1 MLFWT
6 ILMLFLRFVISHN
19 ADRELLLA
27 AEKGDIKLMKEMLEK
42 GAHVTTRNNNGIDA
56 LLWAANN
63 GHVDAVQYLLDRGDF
78 DINRQSN
85 NGKTALMWAITWDH
99 ISVVKLLIKY
109 KADIHRSDVSGM
121 NALMHAVMGGN
132 ANIVEELIEHGADLL
147 KKNKHNATA
156 LTIAR
161 NTGISHCLVIAQF
174 IHSLT
179 TNNILGNEE
188 LIALLEP
195 HYPID
200 EYFTN
205 PIIIFTYTLYCS
217 LSINVQHFVYK
228 VRELTGLLPSKIE
241 EL

>member
-1 MLFWT
+1 MLFWA
-6 ILMLFLRFVISHN
+6 ILILFLGFVISRN
-19 ADRELLLA
+19 PDRELLLA
-27 AEKGDIKLMKEMLEK
+27 AEKGDVNLIKEALEK

-63 GHVDAVQYLLDRGDF
+63 GHIDAVQYLLDRGDF

-85 NGKTALMWAITWDH
+85 NGKTALMWAITWGH
-99 ISVVKLLIKY
+99 FSVVKLLIKY
-109 KADIHRSDVSGM
+109 KADIHRTDVSGM

-132 ANIVEELIEHGADLL
+132 VNIVEELIEHGADLL

-161 NTGISHCLVIAQF
+161 NTGNQLLMNSTNNVIL
-174 IHSLT
+174 I
-179 TNNILGNEE
+179 NNILGNEE
-188 LIALLEP
+188 LITLLEP

-205 PIIIFTYTLYCS
+205 PIIVFMYTLYCS
-217 LSINVQHFVYK
+217 LSINIQHFVYK